1 MAISPLAFIGADYLP
16 WRYFATPMEM
26 VNYFPWEYS
35 CEMTKERRPLHDWER
50 EECAALKKAIADYN
64 ASRPKDK
71 RLTQDEIAHAVGMS
85 QGTLGSHLNGHRPL
99 TQKLAVSMA
108 EMLGIPIG
116 AFSERIESD
125 IERMAS
131 AAGINPSKAQE
142 SRDERIPP
150 RGFDLND
157 DKSYTGV
164 LQLTAQGSAG
174 GGEDNP
180 HVEIRGVMAFK
191 SAWLRANSLNQKYLD
206 VIYAN
211 GQSME
216 PTIND
221 GDVLLVD
228 ESKIEPRDGHIFA
241 MQSATK
247 GTIIKRLVKS
257 DIGGWIIRSD
267 NPDKARYGDEALRDG
282 EINEVRIIGRVV
294 WRGGML

>member
-1 MAISPLAFIGADYLP
+1 
-16 WRYFATPMEM
+16 MEM
-26 VNYFPWEYS
+26 VNYFQWEYS
-35 CEMTKERRPLHDWER
+35 CEMNKERRQLLDWER
-50 EECAALKKAIADYN
+50 EECAALKKAIADFN

-108 EMLGIPIG
+108 EMLGVPIG
-116 AFSERIESD
+116 SFSKRIEDD
-125 IERMAS
+125 IGRMAS
-131 AAGINPSKAQE
+131 AAGLSQALAATDADG
-142 SRDERIPP
+142 RTPP
-150 RGFDLND
+150 RSFDLND
-157 DKSYTGV
+157 EPGYTGV
-164 LQLTAQGSAG
+164 LQLTARGSTG
-174 GGEDNP
+174 DGEDNP

-191 SAWLRANSLNQKYLD
+191 SAWLRANNLNQKHLD

-211 GQSME
+211 GHSME

-228 ESKIEPRDGHIFA
+228 ESRVEPKDGQIFA
-241 MQSATK
+241 MQSESK
-247 GTIIKRLVKS
+247 GTIVKRLVKS
-257 DIGGWIIRSD
+257 DFDGWIIRSD
-267 NPDKARYGDEALRDG
+267 NPLYRDETLRDG